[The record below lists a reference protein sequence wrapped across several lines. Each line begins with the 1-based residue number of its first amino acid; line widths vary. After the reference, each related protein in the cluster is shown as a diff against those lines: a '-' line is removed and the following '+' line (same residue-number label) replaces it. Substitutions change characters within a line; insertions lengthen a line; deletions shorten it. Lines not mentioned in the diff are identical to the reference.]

1 MTKLLLWTTKKAD
14 EIFSRWIRGRDK
26 TCFFCPNPATQNSHF
41 WGRANSATRYDPEN
55 CDGIC
60 GGCHMRHEGNK
71 QGLYRE
77 KKIAQL
83 GQERYDALMK
93 RAHSIVERSNAIT
106 ELMTQPPSS
115 AHSFRRGRKPWTRI
129 QTRPN

>member
-1 MTKLLLWTTKKAD
+1 MTLWTSTKAD
-14 EIFSRWIRGRDK
+14 QLFSKWVRERDE
-26 TCFFCPNPATQNSHF
+26 TCFFCPNKATQNSHF

-55 CDGIC
+55 CDGVC

-83 GQERYDALMK
+83 GLKGYEALEKRGRSIMK
-93 RAHSIVERSNAIT
+93 RSAAIAACMQLLKDYT
-106 ELMTQPPSS
+106 P
-115 AHSFRRGRKPWTRI
+115 A
-129 QTRPN
+129 